1 VLAIPVLTLI
11 LALAPAKHAPDLN
24 APIDTRPTIAS
35 EINRGNRAAFDCSL
49 QNVSEA
55 PSFSECVSDAISSD
69 QQKQT
74 NSLPF
79 MVGAYWGECSSEA
92 LMVKSDSKLAP
103 TNSVAA
109 ASLPDAERQ
118 LALSY
123 PVFRHY
129 QEKLGVTDE
138 QLIEAIDDLTPTGKQ
153 MLLAQLHA
161 WEKDPPPAPPGSP

>member
-1 VLAIPVLTLI
+1 
-11 LALAPAKHAPDLN
+11 
-24 APIDTRPTIAS
+24 
-35 EINRGNRAAFDCSL
+35 
-49 QNVSEA
+49 
-55 PSFSECVSDAISSD
+55 
-69 QQKQT
+69 
-74 NSLPF
+74 
-79 MVGAYWGECSSEA
+79 
-92 LMVKSDSKLAP
+92 MVKSDSKLAP